1 MQQPPDL
8 TLTQI
13 EQAICEIEMQM
24 TTRIAQIEQ
33 LGAELSAAQTILGSL
48 KALLVEWHEQ
58 RIAIINR
65 TFR

>member
-1 MQQPPDL
+1 MQQPPEL
-8 TLTQI
+8 TLAQI
-13 EQAICEIEMQM
+13 EQVIGEIEMQM
-24 TTRIAQIEQ
+24 TVRIAQIEQ
-33 LGAELSAAQTILGSL
+33 LGAELSAAQTIMGTL